1 MELHSSRHLQQGQYQ
16 PSAQAVPLVL
26 QEDAHT
32 TVLDV
37 SDSGKESGVGL
48 FGVFD
53 GHGGKAVAKFVAKHV
68 VRSPYFSATYSA
80 CCGLMTITLGD
91 AYSQGVEC

>member
-1 MELHSSRHLQQGQYQ
+1 MSRNILIKANIDLSEM
-16 PSAQAVPLVL
+16 P

-32 TVLDV
+32 TILDV

-53 GHGGKAVAKFVAKHV
+53 GHGGKAVAKFVAKHMV
-68 VRSPYFSATYSA
+68 LFQ
-80 CCGLMTITLGD
+80 C
-91 AYSQGVEC
+91 

>member
-1 MELHSSRHLQQGQYQ
+1 M
-16 PSAQAVPLVL
+16 L

-37 SDSGKESGVGL
+37 SDSGKDSGIGL

-53 GHGGKAVAKFVAKHV
+53 GHGGKAVAKFVAKHMV
-68 VRSPYFSATYSA
+68 DSLLLYN
-80 CCGLMTITLGD
+80 LMTCVQALLSLMI
-91 AYSQGVEC
+91 SRISFQ

>member
-1 MELHSSRHLQQGQYQ
+1 MS
-16 PSAQAVPLVL
+16 

-32 TVLDV
+32 TILDV

-53 GHGGKAVAKFVAKHV
+53 GHGGKAVAKFVAKHMV
-68 VRSPYFSATYSA
+68 LFQCCPATLHLTSRYGSSQA
-80 CCGLMTITLGD
+80 TLFLLNM
-91 AYSQGVEC
+91 